1 MPRAAWRTYEQ
12 GDVHMIRINLLPNHL
27 RPVKRTLLPHMLS
40 MLVLAGALFWLGS
53 MFMAERGELA
63 RVNGKYEAQDRELK
77 GLEAVIKEHNELTS
91 TKLQLQDKIETIQ
104 TILADRSLW
113 SEWLHQLTILTP
125 DNIWYT
131 KIRLTSRRFSEE
143 RIKMDKQ
150 GKPELN
156 PRTKEPV
163 IERVQVQRPVLEVS
177 GYAIE
182 DASGEKNTAK
192 LADATNSDPKFSEK
206 FKLFTAKTVDT
217 EYNGYSVRS
226 FTFEYVI

>member
-1 MPRAAWRTYEQ
+1 
-12 GDVHMIRINLLPNHL
+12 MIRINLLPHHM
-27 RPVKRTLLPHMLS
+27 RPIKRTLLPHMLS
-40 MLVLAGALFWLGS
+40 ILLLLGAFFWLS
-53 MFMAERGELA
+53 SLFFSERAELA
-63 RVNGKYEAQDRELK
+63 RTNRQYDAKNSELR
-77 GLEAVIKEHNELTS
+77 GLDAVIKEHNELTQ

-104 TILADRSLW
+104 SILADRSLW
-113 SEWLHQLTILTP
+113 SEWLHHLSTLTP

-131 KIRLTSRRFSEE
+131 KIRLTSRKFTEE

-156 PRTKEPV
+156 PKTKEPV
-163 IERVQVQRPVLEVS
+163 IEKVQVQRPVLEVS

-192 LADATNSDPKFSEK
+192 LADTTNSDPKFSEK
-206 FKLFTAKTVDT
+206 FQLFTAKTVDT

-226 FTFEYVI
+226 FTFEYLI